1 MMPLH
6 FNQQTASESVS
17 KLLLKLSSLVV
28 MATILLVSEHS
39 TEIQRFSTILDQ
51 LWCCPCCCCCC
62 CCVHK
67 LQVSIP
73 LKLCECFEFADTV
86 LGALLFYYLYKHTH
100 HQNEDMDHKGHSLPN
115 AAAAPKVFV
124 RTRDSSLSLSPC
136 LTLPLEY

>member
-1 MMPLH
+1 
-6 FNQQTASESVS
+6 
-17 KLLLKLSSLVV
+17 
-28 MATILLVSEHS
+28 
-39 TEIQRFSTILDQ
+39 
-51 LWCCPCCCCCC
+51 
-62 CCVHK
+62 
-67 LQVSIP
+67 VSIP

-124 RTRDSSLSLSPC
+124 RRDSSLSLSPC